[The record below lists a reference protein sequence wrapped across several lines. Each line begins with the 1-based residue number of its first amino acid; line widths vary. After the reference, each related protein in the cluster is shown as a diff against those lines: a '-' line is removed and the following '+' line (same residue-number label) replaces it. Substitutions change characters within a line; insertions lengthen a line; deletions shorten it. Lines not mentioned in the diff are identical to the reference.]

1 MRVKFFLPVW
11 MGVLFWVTIAS
22 PVLAQD
28 LLKMESLKN
37 IKVEQLGDA
46 DILRLIQ
53 QLEAA
58 SLSVAQAEQMAAAK
72 GMSPDEIEKLRARI
86 QAAQKKGTTSTAV
99 SASKEVATSQY
110 TSAPKVANP
119 SLVFGAQLFNS
130 TSLSFEPNLR
140 IATPGDYQIGPD
152 DELQLNLFGVQE
164 ASFRLPVA
172 AEGMISIPNVGM
184 VLVAGLTIDEA
195 QRVIRQK
202 LIQTVYRSL
211 ASGATAMTLTL
222 GKIRSIRITIL
233 GATKPG
239 NYTVSSLTTLFNAL
253 YICGGP
259 GDIGSYREIE
269 LVRNNKTFLKV
280 DLYDFLVKGDAQ
292 KNVLLKEGD
301 VINIPVYKTRVLV
314 QGEIKRPG
322 IYEMREEEVMDDLIK
337 YAGGFNERAY
347 RASVKISRLT
357 DKERVIIDLSKDA
370 FKAHS
375 LLPGDSIHV
384 EPILNRYANSVF
396 INGAVFR
403 PGTYEFQPNM
413 TITQLIQ
420 KADGLKEDVYTGRVL
435 LSRERNDLSKEMVSI
450 PLAQILKGEAPDVVL
465 QKNDSIRI
473 ASIYDLK
480 DQATISVQGEVRK
493 PLSVAYKANYSLKDL
508 IFEAGGFT
516 NAAMPYRVEISRRVT
531 VSATSEN
538 SLNNKIAEIIT
549 LQSDLDLA
557 STSKNFLLQPYDV
570 VTVRRNP
577 GYMEQQEVQITGEVV
592 FPGMYTLENKQENI
606 YDLFKRVGGL
616 TPKGDPNAVT
626 LIRKE
631 PGPKTQ
637 RRNKEKVLIN
647 DYADSTQIEA
657 DLLEVMDSTV
667 KIAIDLNEI
676 FKNPGSPNNL
686 VLKPGDLIEVGT
698 KETLVKI
705 SGEVYFPTKVTLVPS
720 ANIRYYLS
728 RAGGLTEQ
736 AHRKHLYV
744 VYPNG
749 SVAKSHSYFFGLI
762 RTYPR
767 ITTGADIVIPHKT
780 VKKKPSTVEI
790 ISLSGILVSLSGM
803 AIALINSLR

>member
-1 MRVKFFLPVW
+1 MRVKFFFPVW
-11 MGVLFWVTIAS
+11 VVVLFLVTMTS
-22 PVLAQD
+22 PLLAQD

-86 QAAQKKGTTSTAV
+86 QAVQKKGPASTTV
-99 SASKEVATSQY
+99 SATKELAASQY
-110 TSAPKVANP
+110 SSVPKVAAQN
-119 SLVFGAQLFNS
+119 LVFGAQLFNS

-164 ASFRLPVA
+164 ANYRLPVA

-202 LIQTVYRSL
+202 LTQTVYRSL

-301 VINIPVYKTRVLV
+301 VINIPVYKTRVLA

-322 IYEMREEEVMDDLIK
+322 IYEMREGEVMDDLIK
-337 YAGGFNERAY
+337 YAGGFSEKAY
-347 RASVKISRLT
+347 RASVKITRLT

-370 FKAHS
+370 FKAYS

-396 INGAVFR
+396 ISGAVFR

-450 PLAQILKGEAPDVVL
+450 PLAQILKGEASDVVL

-480 DQATISVQGEVRK
+480 DQATITVQGEVRK
-493 PLSVAYKANYSLKDL
+493 PLSVPYKANYSLKDL

-516 NAAMPYRVEISRRVT
+516 NAAMPYRIEISRRVT
-531 VSATSEN
+531 ASATFEN
-538 SLNNKIAEIIT
+538 SMNNKTADIIT

-570 VTVRRNP
+570 ITVRRNP
-577 GYMEQQEVQITGEVV
+577 GYIEQQEVNITGEVV

-637 RRNKEKVLIN
+637 RRNKEKVLLNENI
-647 DYADSTQIEA
+647 DSAQVEMNM
-657 DLLEVMDSTV
+657 LEVMDSTV
-667 KIAIDLNEI
+667 RIAIDLEEI
-676 FKNPGSPNNL
+676 NKNPGSPNNL
-686 VLKPGDLIEVGT
+686 ILRPGDVIEVGA

-705 SGEVYFPTKVTLVPS
+705 SGEVYFPTKVTQVPG

-762 RTYPR
+762 RTYPD
-767 ITTGADIVIPHKT
+767 ITTGADIVIPPKT

-790 ISLSGILVSLSGM
+790 ISLSGILVSLSGV
-803 AIALINSLR
+803 ALALINSLK

>member
-1 MRVKFFLPVW
+1 
-11 MGVLFWVTIAS
+11 
-22 PVLAQD
+22 
-28 LLKMESLKN
+28 MESLKN
-37 IKVEQLGDA
+37 IRVEQLGDA

-58 SLSVAQAEQMAAAK
+58 SMSIAQAEQMAAAK
-72 GMSPDEIEKLRARI
+72 GMSADEIEKLRTRI
-86 QAAQKKGTTSTAV
+86 QSVQKKGATSTTA
-99 SASKEVATSQY
+99 SANKEVVPNQY
-110 TSAPKVANP
+110 TTAPKNANQR
-119 SLVFGAQLFNS
+119 LVFGAQLFNS

-152 DELQLNLFGVQE
+152 DELQLNVFGVQE
-164 ASFRLPVA
+164 ASYRLPVA
-172 AEGMISIPNVGM
+172 AEGSISIPNVGM

-202 LIQTVYRSL
+202 LIQTVYRSI
-211 ASGATAMTLTL
+211 ASGATSMTLTL

-253 YICGGP
+253 FICGGP

-301 VINIPVYKTRVLV
+301 VINIPVYKSRVLA

-322 IYEMREEEVMDDLIK
+322 IYEMRDGEVMDDLIK
-337 YAGGFNERAY
+337 YAGGFSEKAY
-347 RASVKISRLT
+347 KASVKISRLT
-357 DKERVIIDLSKDA
+357 DRERVIIDLPKTS
-370 FKAHS
+370 FSQYS
-375 LLPGDSIHV
+375 LQAGDSIYI

-396 INGAVFR
+396 IGGAVFR
-403 PGTYEFQPNM
+403 PGTYAYEPNM
-413 TITQLIQ
+413 TITQLIR
-420 KADGLKEDVYTGRVL
+420 KADGLKEDVYTDRVL
-435 LSRERNDLSKEMVSI
+435 ISRERSDLSKEMIAFS
-450 PLAQILKGEAPDVVL
+450 LAQVLQGTIADIPL

-473 ASIYDLK
+473 ASIDELK
-480 DQATISVQGEVRK
+480 DQITVSVQGEVRN
-493 PLSVAYKANYSLKDL
+493 PISVPYKVNYTLKDL

-516 NAAMPYRVEISRRVT
+516 NAAMPYRIEISRRING
-531 VSATSEN
+531 SGSETTPG
-538 SLNNKIAEIIT
+538 NKIAEIIT
-549 LQSDLDLA
+549 LQSDADLGA
-557 STSKNFLLQPYDV
+557 AGKNFLLQPYDLV
-570 VTVRRNP
+570 SVRRNP
-577 GYMEQQEVQITGEVV
+577 GYIEQQEVQITGEVL
-592 FPGMYTLENKQENI
+592 FPGVYTLENKQENI
-606 YDLFKRVGGL
+606 YDLLRRVGGL
-616 TPKGDPNAVT
+616 TPKGDPEAVT

-637 RRNKEKVLIN
+637 RRNKEKVLMN
-647 DYADSTQIEA
+647 ENADSTQ
-657 DLLEVMDSTV
+657 LEINMQEFLDSTV
-667 KIAIDLNEI
+667 RIAINLNEI
-676 FKNPGSPNNL
+676 LKNPNTTDNL
-686 VLKPGDLIEVGT
+686 VMKPGDIVEVGS

-705 SGEVYFPTKVTLVPS
+705 SGEVYFPTKVTQVPG
-720 ANIRYYLS
+720 ANIRYYLA
-728 RAGGLTEQ
+728 RAGGLTEK

-749 SVAKSHSYFFGLI
+749 SVSKSHSYLFGLI
-762 RTYPR
+762 RTYPK
-767 ITTGADIVIPHKT
+767 ITTGADIVIPSRT
-780 VKKKPSTVEI
+780 DKKKSSTVEI

>member
-1 MRVKFFLPVW
+1 
-11 MGVLFWVTIAS
+11 
-22 PVLAQD
+22 
-28 LLKMESLKN
+28 MESLKN
-37 IKVEQLGDA
+37 IRVEQLGDA

-58 SLSVAQAEQMAAAK
+58 SMSIAQAEQMAAAK
-72 GMSPDEIEKLRARI
+72 GMSPDEIEKLRTRI
-86 QAAQKKGTTSTAV
+86 QSVQKKGSAV
-99 SASKEVATSQY
+99 SPSASAAKEVVPSQY
-110 TSAPKVANP
+110 TTAPKVSAH

-164 ASFRLPVA
+164 ASYRLPVA
-172 AEGMISIPNVGM
+172 AEGLISIPNVGM

-253 YICGGP
+253 YLCGGP

-301 VINIPVYKTRVLV
+301 VINIPVYKSRVLA

-322 IYEMREEEVMDDLIK
+322 IYEMRDGEVMDDLIK
-337 YAGGFNERAY
+337 YAGGFSEKAY
-347 RASVKISRLT
+347 KAAVKISRLT
-357 DKERVIIDLSKDA
+357 DRERVIIDLPKES
-370 FKAHS
+370 FKGYP
-375 LLPGDSIHV
+375 LLAGDSIYI

-396 INGAVFR
+396 IEGAVFR

-413 TITQLIQ
+413 TITQLIR

-435 LSRERNDLSKEMVSI
+435 LTRERNDLSKEVVSI
-450 PLAQILKGEAPDVVL
+450 SLAQIFKGEASDIVL

-473 ASIYDLK
+473 ASIYELK
-480 DQATISVQGEVRK
+480 DLATVTVQGEVRK
-493 PLSVAYKANYSLKDL
+493 PLSVPYKANYSLKDL

-516 NAAMPYRVEISRRVT
+516 NAAMPYRIEISRRIN
-531 VSATSEN
+531 AANAEN
-538 SLNNKIAEIIT
+538 SPSNKTAEIIT
-549 LQSDLDLA
+549 LQSDADLGA
-557 STSKNFLLQPYDV
+557 TGKNFLLQPYDLV
-570 VTVRRNP
+570 SVRRNP
-577 GYMEQQEVQITGEVV
+577 GYVEQQEVQIIGEVV
-592 FPGMYTLENKQENI
+592 FPGVYTLAHKQENI
-606 YDLFKRVGGL
+606 YDLLKRVGGL
-616 TPKGDPNAVT
+616 TPKGDPDAVI

-631 PGPKTQ
+631 RGSKTQ
-637 RRNKEKVLIN
+637 RRNKEKVLMN
-647 DYADSTQIEA
+647 EDADSTQVELNMQEA
-657 DLLEVMDSTV
+657 MDSTV
-667 KIAIDLNEI
+667 RIAINLNEI
-676 FKNPGSPNNL
+676 IKNPNSANNL
-686 VLKPGDLIEVGT
+686 VMKPGDMLEVGP

-705 SGEVYFPTKVTLVPS
+705 SGEVYFPTKVTHVS
-720 ANIRYYLS
+720 GANIQYYLS

-749 SVAKSHSYFFGLI
+749 SVSKSHSYFFGLI
-762 RTYPR
+762 RTYPT
-767 ITTGADIVIPHKT
+767 ITTGADIVIPSRT

>member
-1 MRVKFFLPVW
+1 MSVKSFLPVW
-11 MGVLFWVTIAS
+11 VVVLFWVTMIS

-28 LLKMESLKN
+28 LLKMENLKN
-37 IKVEQLGDA
+37 VKVEQLGDA

-58 SLSVAQAEQMAAAK
+58 SMSVAQAEQMAAAK
-72 GMSPDEIEKLRARI
+72 GMSPDEIEKLRVRI
-86 QAAQKKGTTSTAV
+86 QALQKKGATSTTV
-99 SASKEVATSQY
+99 SAGKEVAASQY
-110 TSAPKVANP
+110 TSAPKAASQN
-119 SLVFGAQLFNS
+119 LVFGAQLFNS

-164 ASFRLPVA
+164 ANFRLPVA

-211 ASGATAMTLTL
+211 ANGATAMTLTL

-301 VINIPVYKTRVLV
+301 VINIPVYKTRVLA

-322 IYEMREEEVMDDLIK
+322 IYEMREGEVMDDLIK
-337 YAGGFNERAY
+337 YAGGFSEKAY

-370 FKAHS
+370 FKAHA

-396 INGAVFR
+396 ITGAVFR
-403 PGTYEFQPNM
+403 PGTYEFQSNM

-450 PLAQILKGEAPDVVL
+450 PLAQILKGEVADVIL

-480 DQATISVQGEVRK
+480 DQATITVQGEVRK

-516 NAAMPYRVEISRRVT
+516 SAAMPYRIEISRRVT
-531 VSATSEN
+531 VSATTEP
-538 SLNNKIAEIIT
+538 SLTDKTAEIIT
-549 LQSDLDLA
+549 LQSELDLA

-577 GYMEQQEVQITGEVV
+577 GYVEQQEVQITGEVV

-606 YDLFKRVGGL
+606 YDIFKRVGGL

-647 DYADSTQIEA
+647 ENIDSSLVEMNMM
-657 DLLEVMDSTV
+657 DVMDSTV
-667 KIAIDLNEI
+667 RIAIDLEEI
-676 FKNPGSPNNL
+676 TKNPNSANNMIL
-686 VLKPGDLIEVGT
+686 RPGDIIEVGA

-705 SGEVYFPTKVTLVPS
+705 SGEVYFPTKVTHVS
-720 ANIRYYLS
+720 GANIRYYLS

-762 RTYPR
+762 RTYPN
-767 ITTGADIVIPHKT
+767 ITTGADIVIPPKT

-803 AIALINSLR
+803 AIALINSLK

>member
-1 MRVKFFLPVW
+1 
-11 MGVLFWVTIAS
+11 
-22 PVLAQD
+22 
-28 LLKMESLKN
+28 MESLKN

-86 QAAQKKGTTSTAV
+86 QAVQKKGASSTTI
-99 SASKEVATSQY
+99 SATKEVATSQY
-110 TSAPKVANP
+110 TSAPKGVVQN
-119 SLVFGAQLFNS
+119 LVFGAQLFNS

-164 ASFRLPVA
+164 ANFRLPVA

-322 IYEMREEEVMDDLIK
+322 IYEMREGEVMDDLIK

-403 PGTYEFQPNM
+403 PGTYEFQANM

-435 LSRERNDLSKEMVSI
+435 LTRERNDLSKEMVSI
-450 PLAQILKGEAPDVVL
+450 PLAQILKGEVPDVVL

-493 PLSVAYKANYSLKDL
+493 PMSVAYKVNYSLKDL

-531 VSATSEN
+531 ASATSEN

-557 STSKNFLLQPYDV
+557 SSSKNFLLQPYDV

-577 GYMEQQEVQITGEVV
+577 GYVEQQEVQITGEVV

-637 RRNKEKVLIN
+637 RRNKEKVLLNENI
-647 DYADSTQIEA
+647 DSTQVEMNM
-657 DLLEVMDSTV
+657 LEVMDSTV
-667 KIAIDLNEI
+667 RIAIDLDEI
-676 FKNPGSPNNL
+676 TKNPSSANNMIL
-686 VLKPGDLIEVGT
+686 RPGDVIEVGA

-705 SGEVYFPTKVTLVPS
+705 SGEVYFPTKVTQVPG

-728 RAGGLTEQ
+728 RAGGITEQ

-762 RTYPR
+762 RTYPT
-767 ITTGADIVIPHKT
+767 ITTGADIVIPPKT

-803 AIALINSLR
+803 AIALINSLK

>member
-11 MGVLFWVTIAS
+11 VVVLFLVTIVS
-22 PVLAQD
+22 PSLAQD
-28 LLKMESLKN
+28 LFKMESLKN
-37 IKVEQLGDA
+37 IRVEQLGDG

-58 SLSVAQAEQMAAAK
+58 SMSLAQAEQMAAAK
-72 GMSPDEIEKLRARI
+72 GMSPDEIEKLRTRI
-86 QAAQKKGTTSTAV
+86 QAAQKKGTTSTTV
-99 SASKEVATSQY
+99 SASKEVAASQY
-110 TSAPKVANP
+110 TAAPKVASQ

-211 ASGATAMTLTL
+211 ASGATAMTITL

-301 VINIPVYKTRVLV
+301 VINIPVYKTRVLA

-322 IYEMREEEVMDDLIK
+322 IYEMKDGEALQELVK
-337 YAGGFNERAY
+337 YAGGFTERAY
-347 RASVKISRLT
+347 QASIKITRLT
-357 DKERVIIDLSKDA
+357 DREKVILDINKEEFDQYTLK
-370 FKAHS
+370 
-375 LLPGDSIHV
+375 PGDSIHI
-384 EPILNRYANSVF
+384 EPILNRYANSVA
-396 INGAVFR
+396 ISGAVFR
-403 PGTYEFQPNM
+403 PGTYAFEKGM
-413 TITQLIQ
+413 TLTRLIQ
-420 KADGLKEDVYTGRVL
+420 KADGLREDVYTGRVL
-435 LSRERNDLSKEMVSI
+435 LTRERPDLSKELLAVS
-450 PLAQILKGEAPDVVL
+450 LEDILSGKASDIVL
-465 QKNDSIRI
+465 EKNDLIRI
-473 ASIYDLK
+473 ASLNELK
-480 DQATISVQGEVRK
+480 DEPVIQIQGEVRK
-493 PLSVAYKANYSLKDL
+493 PLVIPYQLNYSLKDL

-516 NAAMPYRVEISRRVT
+516 SAAIPYRIDVSRRNKN
-531 VSATSEN
+531 A
-538 SLNNKIAEIIT
+538 NNKSTSSIDELSTIIT
-549 LQSDLDLA
+549 LDSDMELGPNG
-557 STSKNFLLQPYDV
+557 KNFLLEPYDI
-570 VTVRRNP
+570 VTVRRDP
-577 GYMEQQEVQITGEVV
+577 FYVEQQQVKLQGEVLY
-592 FPGMYTLENKQENI
+592 PGDYTLRNKQETI
-606 YDLFKRVGGL
+606 YDLFKRAGGL
-616 TPKGDPNAVT
+616 TTNGDMSAVT
-626 LIRKE
+626 LIRTKTE
-631 PGPKTQ
+631 PKTQ
-637 RRNKEKVLIN
+637 AENKEKVLM
-647 DYADSTQIEA
+647 DEGKDSTRQDLVEQIA
-657 DLLEVMDSTV
+657 DPQIR
-667 KIAIDLNEI
+667 IAINLANVLRDPN
-676 FKNPGSPNNL
+676 SPDNL
-686 VLKPGDLIEVGT
+686 TLKPGDLIEVAP

-705 SGEVYFPTKVTLVPS
+705 SGEVYFPTKVTFS
-720 ANIRYYLS
+720 ANESIRYYLS
-728 RAGGLTEQ
+728 RAGGITEQ

-744 VYPNG
+744 VYANG
-749 SVAKSHSYFFGLI
+749 SVAKSHSYLFGLI
-762 RTYPR
+762 RTYPK
-767 ITTGADIVIPHKT
+767 INAGADIVIPAKT
-780 VKKKPSTVEI
+780 IRKKPSTVEV
-790 ISLSGILVSLSGM
+790 ISISGVLVSLTGM